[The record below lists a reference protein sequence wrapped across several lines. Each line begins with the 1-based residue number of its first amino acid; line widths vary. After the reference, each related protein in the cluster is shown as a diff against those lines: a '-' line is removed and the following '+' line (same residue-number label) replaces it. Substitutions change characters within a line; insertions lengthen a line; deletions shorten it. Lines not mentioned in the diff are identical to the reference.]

1 MHREAFSREP
11 QIPLHSTLLFFTLSD
26 FCKGRFMR
34 YQLEITDLSYIFITR
49 LVLHM
54 QPIPQRK
61 PVAHPTMPPE
71 LAKSSPFMH
80 HATLAATTLKQ
91 LSEINSIPYVKVVA
105 GVSLLILETVLS
117 VKANKEECIALIENI
132 DGLLWIIIELCVDTS
147 VPLSP
152 TLIEAMGNFAETLQ
166 KIQSFMRTQQDMG
179 KFKRFFRQHENAT
192 QLEDCKLGLRR
203 ALDAFSVK
211 TGLTAAA
218 DIAAFKLARE
228 SKHQELLKL
237 LSETDWSD
245 QGSLTTSMA
254 SRTTLLSSHSFSS
267 LSLSVLLPSA
277 PQIFYGR
284 ESELKDLVALLL
296 QEAPRVALLGPGGIG
311 KTSLARS
318 ALHHPEVADRY
329 RDRYFVPCDSAG
341 TVEDL
346 ALAVA
351 TALGVELTA
360 KLSTVIVKH
369 LRTQPRC
376 LLVLDNFET
385 PWEPSATR
393 PHVEEFLSVLADL
406 SHVALLVTMRGQER
420 PSKMRWNRPFIAPL
434 KPLSSDAAHQIF
446 LTITDATSEEDAAR
460 ITELVSLTGNLP
472 LVVTLM
478 AHVASYEGC
487 ETVLS
492 RWKKENV
499 SLLSDGFDKNT
510 NLETSLRIS
519 LSSPRMTSCPGAL
532 QFLSFLSLLPDG
544 ISDVDLFKS
553 SCPIPELPRAK
564 STLLRTSLAHIEAGR
579 LKVLAPVRELMRQ
592 IHPPPYTLV
601 RPLLLHW
608 HSLFALWTTF
618 QMPSA
623 DLIPRLA
630 PNVGNFTSLLQ
641 YGLDAGTPNL
651 KEVIHGI
658 FSLDSFTL
666 TTFGNRSPLK
676 ADIATHVERVD
687 DNQLRGYHIWDLFN
701 VRRGAIIPS
710 EAPNLIAQ
718 GCKFHRLAHDLAGEC
733 RFQLSVSR
741 YYNHRGD
748 MTEASKHANI
758 ALSLAEQ
765 ADSDVWRG
773 RALSYIAVYER
784 SKGKFREALALAH
797 QAQWLAGRIGNLQH
811 ETEALQE
818 EARCCIGLGDFS
830 QAVDI
835 CSRARQLVIAG
846 GLEGT
851 MFDVSAL
858 DFEAD
863 IHLYKTAYVDSRRAF
878 ELVLKYSS
886 SEKLELFHGWALVNI
901 ASIDVILGVFNSQP
915 EVLVALELPRQIFTS
930 GQLLLGLNLCDRVL
944 ANFLLSRGR
953 KAEAKE
959 MFEKCVGSFGGRSE
973 EFFTACMRTLGDI
986 TLWHDVRSSTHWA
999 TTYLAHG
1006 ITNSSVTSISWA
1018 LRLLGD
1024 IFREDGDD
1032 ETSGALFEVALQE
1045 FTRMG
1050 IYRGRAECLL
1060 RLAEI
1065 AERTGEHQVRTE
1077 YLSEARWMYSRSGM
1091 VVEAAQISQIE
1102 QADN

>member
-1 MHREAFSREP
+1 
-11 QIPLHSTLLFFTLSD
+11 
-26 FCKGRFMR
+26 
-34 YQLEITDLSYIFITR
+34 
-49 LVLHM
+49 
-54 QPIPQRK
+54 
-61 PVAHPTMPPE
+61 MPE
-71 LAKSSPFMH
+71 LLAKSSPFMRR
-80 HATLAATTLKQ
+80 ATLAATTLKQ
-91 LSEINSIPYVKVVA
+91 FSQTSSIPYVKVVA
-105 GVSLLILETVLS
+105 GVSLLILETVQS
-117 VKANKEECIALIENI
+117 VKANKEECVAMIEKI
-132 DGLLWIIIELCVDTS
+132 DELLSIVIELCVDAS

-152 TLIEAMGNFAETLQ
+152 TLIEAMGKFAELLQ

-179 KFKRFFRQHENAT
+179 KFKRFFRQQENAT

-211 TGLTAAA
+211 TSLNAVA
-218 DIAAFKLARE
+218 DIAAFRLARD

-245 QGSLTTSMA
+245 QGSL
-254 SRTTLLSSHSFSS
+254 
-267 LSLSVLLPSA
+267 
-277 PQIFYGR
+277 IFHGR
-284 ESELKDLVALLL
+284 ESELKDVVSLLL
-296 QEAPRVALLGPGGIG
+296 QDAPRVVLLGPGGIG

-329 RDRYFVPCDSAG
+329 RDRYFVSCDSAG

-351 TALGVELTA
+351 TSLGIELTG

-376 LLVLDNFET
+376 LLVLDDFET
-385 PWEPSATR
+385 PWEPSETR
-393 PHVEEFLSVLADL
+393 PQVEEFLSVLADL
-406 SHVALLVTMRGQER
+406 SHVALLER

-434 KPLSSDAAHQIF
+434 KPLSSDAAYQIF
-446 LTITDATSEEDAAR
+446 LDITDDTSEENAAR
-460 ITELVSLTGNLP
+460 IVELVSLTGNLP

-519 LSSPRMTSCPGAL
+519 LQSPHD
-532 QFLSFLSLLPDG
+532 FLSLLSLLPDG
-544 ISDVDLFKS
+544 VADIDLFNS

-592 IHPPPYTLV
+592 IDPPPYTLV

-608 HSLFALWTTF
+608 HGLFTLWTTF
-618 QMPSA
+618 QMPSG
-623 DLIPRLA
+623 DLLPRLA
-630 PNVGNFTSLLQ
+630 GNVGNFTSLLQ
-641 YGLDAGTPNL
+641 YGLEAGVPNL
-651 KEVIHGI
+651 KEVIYGI
-658 FSLDSFTL
+658 FYLDGFTL

-676 ADIATHVERVD
+676 ADIATYLERVD
-687 DNQLRGYHIWDLFN
+687 DNQLRGYHIRDLFVN
-701 VRRGAIIPS
+701 ERYTPITPS
-710 EAPNLIAQ
+710 EAPDLIAK
-718 GCKFHRLAHDLAGEC
+718 GCRFHQLAHDLAGES
-733 RFQLSVSR
+733 RFQLTVAKYCMR
-741 YYNHRGD
+741 RGD
-748 MTEASKHANI
+748 MRKTLIHADI

-765 ADSDVWRG
+765 ADSDVGRN
-773 RALSYIAVYER
+773 RALCVVSLCKRLE
-784 SKGKFREALALAH
+784 GKFQEALALARE
-797 QAQWLAGRIGNLQH
+797 AQWFAGRIGNFQQDK
-811 ETEALQE
+811 EALQE
-818 EARCCIGLGDFS
+818 EALCCIGLGDFS

-835 CSRARQLVIAG
+835 CGRARQLVIAG
-846 GLEGT
+846 GVEGT
-851 MFDVSAL
+851 SLDVEAL

-863 IHLYKTAYVDSRRAF
+863 VHLNKTAYVDSRRTL

-886 SEKLELFHGWALVNI
+886 PEKFDLFHGVALLNI
-901 ASIDVILGVFNSQP
+901 ASIDVILGVFDSEP
-915 EVLVALELPRQIFTS
+915 EVLAALELPRQIFTAR
-930 GQLLLGLNLCDRVL
+930 QYLLGLPLCDRVL
-944 ANFLLSRGR
+944 ANFLLSQGR

-959 MFEKCVGSFGGRSE
+959 MFEKCVNSFGGRSE
-973 EFFTACMRTLGDI
+973 ESFATCMRILGDI
-986 TLWHDVRSSTHWA
+986 TLWPDVRSSTHWA
-999 TTYLAHG
+999 TTYLAYG
-1006 ITNSSVTSISWA
+1006 RTNSSVTAISWA

-1024 IFREDGDD
+1024 IFKEDGDN

-1065 AERTGEHQVRTE
+1065 AEKSGMHEVRTDH
-1077 YLSEARWMYSRSGM
+1077 LLEARRMFLRSGM
-1091 VVEAAQISQIE
+1091 VVEAAQIPQSG
-1102 QADN
+1102 

>member
-1 MHREAFSREP
+1 MPEP
-11 QIPLHSTLLFFTLSD
+11 
-26 FCKGRFMR
+26 
-34 YQLEITDLSYIFITR
+34 
-49 LVLHM
+49 
-54 QPIPQRK
+54 
-61 PVAHPTMPPE
+61 
-71 LAKSSPFMH
+71 AKSSPLMRR
-80 HATLAATTLKQ
+80 ATLAATTLKQ
-91 LSEINSIPYVKVVA
+91 FSEINSIPYVKVVA

-117 VKANKEECIALIENI
+117 VKANKEECVALIEKI
-132 DGLLWIIIELCVDTS
+132 DELLSIVIELCVDTS

-152 TLIEAMGNFAETLQ
+152 TLINAMGKFAETLQ

-179 KFKRFFRQHENAT
+179 KFKRFFRQHENTA
-192 QLEDCKLGLRR
+192 QLEDCKLGLRH

-211 TGLTAAA
+211 TGLTTVA
-218 DIAAFKLARE
+218 DITAFRLARE

-277 PQIFYGR
+277 PQIFHGR
-284 ESELKDLVALLL
+284 ESELKDVVDLLL
-296 QEAPRVALLGPGGIG
+296 QAAPRVALLGPGGIG

-329 RDRYFVPCDSAG
+329 QDRYFISCDSAG

-351 TALGVELTA
+351 TALGVELTG
-360 KLSTVIVKH
+360 KLSAVIVKH
-369 LRTQPRC
+369 LRTQARC

-393 PHVEEFLSVLADL
+393 PQVEEFLSVLADFP
-406 SHVALLVTMRGQER
+406 HVALLVTMRGQER
-420 PSKMRWNRPFIAPL
+420 PSKIRWNRPFIAPL
-434 KPLSSDAAHQIF
+434 RPLSSDAAHQIF

-460 ITELVSLTGNLP
+460 IVELVSLTGNLP

-492 RWKKENV
+492 RWKKGNV
-499 SLLSDGFDKNT
+499 SLLSEGFDKNT

-519 LSSPRMTSCPGAL
+519 LSSPRMTSCPSAL
-532 QFLSFLSLLPDG
+532 QLLSLLSLLPDG
-544 ISDVDLFKS
+544 VADVDLLNS
-553 SCPIPELPRAK
+553 SCPILELLRAK
-564 STLLRTSLAHIEAGR
+564 STLLRTSLAHIDAGR
-579 LKVLAPVRELMRQ
+579 LKVLAPVSDLMRR
-592 IHPPPYTLV
+592 INPPPYNLV

-608 HSLFALWTTF
+608 HNLFTLWTTF
-618 QMPSA
+618 QMPSG
-623 DLIPRLA
+623 DLLPRLA
-630 PNVGNFTSLLQ
+630 GNVGNFTSLLQ
-641 YGLDAGTPNL
+641 YGLEAGASNL
-651 KEVIHGI
+651 KEVIYGI
-658 FSLDSFTL
+658 FNLDNFTSR
-666 TTFGNRSPLK
+666 TFGNRSPLK
-676 ADIATHVERVD
+676 ANIATHIERVD
-687 DNQLRGYHIWDLFN
+687 DNQLRGYHIQDLFN

-710 EAPNLIAQ
+710 EAPSLIAQ
-718 GCKFHRLAHDLAGEC
+718 GCKFHQLAHDLAGES
-733 RFQLSVSR
+733 RFQLTVAR
-741 YYNHRGD
+741 YYLHRGD
-748 MTEASKHANI
+748 MMKASIHTDI

-773 RALSYIAVYER
+773 RALREIAAYKR
-784 SKGKFREALALAH
+784 AKGKFREALALARE
-797 QAQWLAGRIGNLQH
+797 AQWLAGRIGNFQH
-811 ETEALQE
+811 ETHALEEEAL
-818 EARCCIGLGDFS
+818 CCVGLGDFS

-835 CSRARQLVIAG
+835 CGRTRQLVIAG

-851 MFDVSAL
+851 MFDVDAL
-858 DFEAD
+858 DLEAD
-863 IHLYKTAYVDSRRAF
+863 VHLNKTAYVDSRKSL
-878 ELVLKYSS
+878 ELMLKYSS
-886 SEKLELFHGWALVNI
+886 PEKLELFHGFALVNI
-901 ASIDVILGVFNSQP
+901 VSIDVILGVFDSEP
-915 EVLVALELPRQIFTS
+915 EVLAAIELPRQIFTS
-930 GQLLLGLNLCDRVL
+930 RQFIQGHLLCDRVL
-944 ANFLLSRGR
+944 ADFLLSKGR

-959 MFEKCVGSFGGRSE
+959 MFEKCVGSFRGRFDQ
-973 EFFTACMRTLGDI
+973 FFTTCMCILGDI

-999 TTYLAHG
+999 TTYLAYG
-1006 ITNSSVTSISWA
+1006 RTNSSATSISWA

-1050 IYRGRAECLL
+1050 VYRGRAECLL

-1065 AERTGEHQVRTE
+1065 AEKSGAHEQLLYRENKPQVDIVLSHNDRMSATDTEAIVLQNAAYHAQLLSAIEALDYVPSALTHQENYIAAFAGLKEERTQAA
-1077 YLSEARWMYSRSGM
+1077 ARARG
-1091 VVEAAQISQIE
+1091 AAGLDCAVARA
-1102 QADN
+1102 QAY

>member
-1 MHREAFSREP
+1 MPEP
-11 QIPLHSTLLFFTLSD
+11 
-26 FCKGRFMR
+26 
-34 YQLEITDLSYIFITR
+34 
-49 LVLHM
+49 
-54 QPIPQRK
+54 
-61 PVAHPTMPPE
+61 
-71 LAKSSPFMH
+71 AKSSPFMRH
-80 HATLAATTLKQ
+80 GTLAATTLKQ
-91 LSEINSIPYVKVVA
+91 FSEISSIPYVKVVA
-105 GVSLLILETVLS
+105 GVSLLILETVQF
-117 VKANKEECIALIENI
+117 VKSNKEECVAMIEKI
-132 DGLLWIIIELCVDTS
+132 DELLSIIIELCVDTS

-152 TLIEAMGNFAETLQ
+152 TLIEAMGKFAETLQ

-192 QLEDCKLGLRR
+192 QLEDCKLGLRH

-211 TGLTAAA
+211 TSLTAAA
-218 DIAAFKLARE
+218 DIAAFRLARE

-245 QGSLTTSMA
+245 QGSLV
-254 SRTTLLSSHSFSS
+254 SRMTLISSHSFSS
-267 LSLSVLLPSA
+267 LSLPGLLPSA
-277 PQIFYGR
+277 PQIFHGR
-284 ESELKDLVALLL
+284 ESELKDVVALLL
-296 QEAPRVALLGPGGIG
+296 QDAPRVALLGPGGIG

-318 ALHHPEVADRY
+318 VLHHPEVADRY
-329 RDRYFVPCDSAG
+329 RDRYFVSCDSAG

-351 TALGVELTA
+351 TALGVELTG

-393 PHVEEFLSVLADL
+393 PQVEEFLCVLADL

-446 LTITDATSEEDAAR
+446 LDITDDTSEEDAAR
-460 ITELVSLTGNLP
+460 IAELVSLTGNLP

-499 SLLSDGFDKNT
+499 ALLSDGFDKNT
-510 NLETSLRIS
+510 NLNTSLRIS
-519 LSSPRMTSCPGAL
+519 LSSPRMTSCPSAL
-532 QFLSFLSLLPDG
+532 QFLSLLSLLPDG
-544 ISDVDLFKS
+544 ISDVDLSKN

-592 IHPPPYTLV
+592 IDPPPYTLV

-608 HSLFALWTTF
+608 HSLFTLWETF
-618 QMPSA
+618 QMPSG
-623 DLIPRLA
+623 DLLPRLA
-630 PNVGNFTSLLQ
+630 GNIGNFTSLLQ
-641 YGLDAGTPNL
+641 YGLEAGAPNL
-651 KEVIHGI
+651 KEVIYGI
-658 FSLDSFTL
+658 FSMDRFSSR
-666 TTFGNRSPLK
+666 TFGTQSPLK
-676 ADIATHVERVD
+676 AHIAVHIERVD
-687 DNQLRGYHIWDLFN
+687 DNQLRAYNIRDLF
-701 VRRGAIIPS
+701 AQTPIIPS
-710 EAPNLIAQ
+710 EAPGLIAQ
-718 GCKFHRLAHDLAGEC
+718 GSEFHRLAHDLSGEC
-733 RFQLSVSR
+733 LFQRTVAT
-741 YYNHRGD
+741 YYVRRGD
-748 MTEASKHANI
+748 ITKASTHAEI

-765 ADSDVWRG
+765 ADSDVQRHH
-773 RALSYIAVYER
+773 ALCAIAGYKR
-784 SKGKFREALALAH
+784 LKGKFREALALARE
-797 QAQWLAGRIGNLQH
+797 AQWLAGRIGNFQH
-811 ETEALQE
+811 ETEALRE
-818 EARCCIGLGDFS
+818 EAMCCIGLGDFS
-830 QAVDI
+830 QAVNI
-835 CSRARQLVIAG
+835 CGRTRQLVIAG

-863 IHLYKTAYVDSRRAF
+863 VHLNKTAYVDSRKTL
-878 ELVLKYSS
+878 ELMLKYSS
-886 SEKLELFHGWALVNI
+886 PEKFKLFHGVTLVNI
-901 ASIDVILGVFNSQP
+901 ASINVILGVFNSEP
-915 EVLVALELPRQIFTS
+915 EVLAAIELPRQIFTS
-930 GQLLLGLNLCDRVL
+930 HQYLLGLPLCDKVL
-944 ANFLLSRGR
+944 ADFLLSQGR
-953 KAEAKE
+953 KPEAKE
-959 MFEKCVGSFGGRSE
+959 MFEKCVGSVRGRFE
-973 EFFTACMRTLGDI
+973 DDVTTYMRILGDI
-986 TLWHDVRSSTHWA
+986 TLWHDVRSSSHWA

-1006 ITNSSVTSISWA
+1006 RTNSSLASISWA

-1024 IFREDGDD
+1024 IFKENGDD

-1065 AERTGEHQVRTE
+1065 AEKSGAHEVRTE
-1077 YLSEARWMYSRSGM
+1077 YLSEARRMFLKSGM
-1091 VVEAAQISQIE
+1091 VVEADHIPQSG
-1102 QADN
+1102 

>member
-1 MHREAFSREP
+1 
-11 QIPLHSTLLFFTLSD
+11 
-26 FCKGRFMR
+26 
-34 YQLEITDLSYIFITR
+34 
-49 LVLHM
+49 
-54 QPIPQRK
+54 
-61 PVAHPTMPPE
+61 MPPE
-71 LAKSSPFMH
+71 LAKSSPFMQ

-105 GVSLLILETVLS
+105 GVSLLILETVQS
-117 VKANKEECIALIENI
+117 VKANKEECVAMIETI
-132 DGLLWIIIELCVDTS
+132 DELLSIVIELCVDTS
-147 VPLSP
+147 VPPSP
-152 TLIEAMGNFAETLQ
+152 TLIEAMGKFAETLQ

-179 KFKRFFRQHENAT
+179 KFKRSFRQHENAT
-192 QLEDCKLGLRR
+192 QLEECKLGLQR
-203 ALDAFSVK
+203 ALDTFSVK

-237 LSETDWSD
+237 LAETDWSD

-267 LSLSVLLPSA
+267 LSLPGLLPSA
-277 PQIFYGR
+277 PQIFHGR
-284 ESELKDLVALLL
+284 ESELKDVVALLL
-296 QEAPRVALLGPGGIG
+296 QDAPRVALLGPGGIG

-329 RDRYFVPCDSAG
+329 RDRYFVSCDSAG

-351 TALGVELTA
+351 TALGAELTG
-360 KLSTVIVKH
+360 KLSTIIVKH
-369 LRTQPRC
+369 LRTQPTC

-393 PHVEEFLSVLADL
+393 PQVEEFLSVLADL

-446 LTITDATSEEDAAR
+446 LTITDATSEEDVAR
-460 ITELVSLTGNLP
+460 IAELVSLTGNLR

-519 LSSPRMTSCPGAL
+519 LSSPRMTSCPSAL
-532 QFLSFLSLLPDG
+532 QFLSLLSLLPDG
-544 ISDVDLFKS
+544 ISDVDLSKN

-579 LKVLAPVRELMRQ
+579 LKVLAPVRELIRQ
-592 IHPPPYTLV
+592 IDPPPYTLV
-601 RPLLLHW
+601 RALLVHW
-608 HSLFALWTTF
+608 HGLFMLWETF
-618 QMPSA
+618 QMPSG
-623 DLIPRLA
+623 DLLPRLA
-630 PNVGNFTSLLQ
+630 GNVGNFTSLLQ
-641 YGLDAGTPNL
+641 YGLEAGAPNL
-651 KEVIHGI
+651 KEVIYGI
-658 FSLDSFTL
+658 FSLDRFTYR
-666 TTFGNRSPLK
+666 TFGNRSPLK
-676 ADIATHVERVD
+676 ADIATHIERVD
-687 DNQLRGYHIWDLFN
+687 DNQLRAYHIRDLFAS
-701 VRRGAIIPS
+701 GQTPIIPS
-710 EAPNLIAQ
+710 EAPGLIAQ
-718 GCKFHRLAHDLAGEC
+718 GCKYHRLAHDLSGEC
-733 RFQLSVSR
+733 LFQRTVAT
-741 YYNHRGD
+741 YYTHRGD
-748 MTEASKHANI
+748 ITTASTHAEI

-765 ADSDVWRG
+765 ADSDVQRNH
-773 RALSYIAVYER
+773 ALCKVAWYKR
-784 SKGKFREALALAH
+784 KKGKFREALALARE
-797 QAQWLAGRIGNLQH
+797 AQWFAGRIGNFQH
-811 ETEALQE
+811 ETKALREEAL
-818 EARCCIGLGDFS
+818 CCMGLGDFS

-835 CSRARQLVIAG
+835 CGRMRQLVIAG
-846 GLEGT
+846 GVEGT
-851 MFDVSAL
+851 MYDISAL
-858 DFEAD
+858 DLEAD
-863 IHLYKTAYVDSRRAF
+863 IHLYKTAYVDSRKA
-878 ELVLKYSS
+878 LQLMLKYSS
-886 SEKLELFHGWALVNI
+886 PEKLELFHGVALVNI
-901 ASIDVILGVFNSQP
+901 ASIDVILGVFDSEP
-915 EVLVALELPRQIFTS
+915 KVLAAIELPHRIFTS
-930 GQLLLGLNLCDRVL
+930 RQFLFGLLLCDRVL
-944 ANFLLSRGR
+944 ADFLLYQGR
-953 KAEAKE
+953 KAKAKE
-959 MFEKCVGSFGGRSE
+959 MFEKCVGSVCGWFE
-973 EFFTACMRTLGDI
+973 ESFMACVRTLGDI

-999 TTYLAHG
+999 TTYLAYG
-1006 ITNSSVTSISWA
+1006 RTNSSVTSISWA

-1065 AERTGEHQVRTE
+1065 AERTGKHQVRTE
-1077 YLSEARWMYSRSGM
+1077 YLSEARRMYLKSGM
-1091 VVEAAQISQIE
+1091 VVEAAQIPQIE